1 MVGILSTVNSLSNH
15 LTHLEEMHRALDKKI
30 IRHYERHD
38 SDDAVK
44 IEKLE
49 KLSLKK
55 EIEHLRNKIKEMKN
69 GDK

>member
-1 MVGILSTVNSLSNH
+1 
-15 LTHLEEMHRALDKKI
+15 MHRALDKKI

>member
-1 MVGILSTVNSLSNH
+1 MSTVNSLSNH
-15 LTHLEEMHRALDKKI
+15 LTHLEEMHRALDEKI
-30 IRHYERHD
+30 TRHYDRHD

-55 EIEHLRNKIKEMKN
+55 EIEHLRNKIKEMQH

>member
-1 MVGILSTVNSLSNH
+1 VEILSSIKSLSNH
-15 LTHLEEMHRALDKKI
+15 LVHLEEMHRALDKKI

>member
-1 MVGILSTVNSLSNH
+1 M
-15 LTHLEEMHRALDKKI
+15 HLEEIHRALDKKI
-30 IRHYERHD
+30 TRHYERHD

-55 EIEHLRNKIKEMKN
+55 EIEYLRNKIKEMKH

>member
-15 LTHLEEMHRALDKKI
+15 LTHLEEMHRALDEKI
-30 IRHYERHD
+30 TRHYDRHD
-38 SDDAVK
+38 SDDVVK

>member
-1 MVGILSTVNSLSNH
+1 MEILSSIKSLSNH
-15 LTHLEEMHRALDKKI
+15 LVHLEEIHRALDKKI
-30 IRHYERHD
+30 TRHYERHD

-55 EIEHLRNKIKEMKN
+55 EIEYLRNKIEEMKHGN
-69 GDK
+69 K

>member
-1 MVGILSTVNSLSNH
+1 MSSIKSLSNH
-15 LTHLEEMHRALDKKI
+15 LVHLEEIHRALDKKI
-30 IRHYERHD
+30 IRHYERYD

-55 EIEHLRNKIKEMKN
+55 EIEYLRNKIEEMKHGN
-69 GDK
+69 K

>member
-1 MVGILSTVNSLSNH
+1 MEILSSIKRLSNH
-15 LTHLEEMHRALDKKI
+15 LVHLEEIHRALDEKI
-30 IRHYERHD
+30 TRHYDRHD
-38 SDDAVK
+38 NDDAVK

-55 EIEHLRNKIKEMKN
+55 EIEHLRNKIKEMKH